1 MSSGSLRINSYNAF
15 PKSPTVKLN
24 PEVDN
29 WVDEETVT
37 IQGATQTKAVTL
49 RRWWYHKNESWAQ
62 SEKALW
68 QSYGFADGG
77 ASLGWSNGTRYAQV
91 TTVDSIITTAIMYM
105 RQKRIDVSIQ
115 NLEPNSDNI
124 VATFNSSPVDL
135 SPIQTQYQ
143 GSTVGTL
150 KADASGN
157 AYGYF
162 MVPANTLCGTVEVK
176 AYASNTPSLS
186 GSANYTAN
194 GNKVTTTKKV
204 WTQKITV
211 IATDPLAQSFQFDN
225 DQFLTG
231 IGLYFLDKDLTEPVI
246 IQVRNMVNG
255 FPGTTIY
262 AEKVVNA
269 NVVKTSTTASQE
281 TKIVFDDPVY
291 CNSGEQYC
299 ITILSNS
306 DIDSLWVAET
316 TKTDINTNTL
326 ISKNPY
332 MNGMLF
338 SSSNAMTWTA
348 HQSQDLKFNL
358 YGAKFETS
366 GQINFNEV
374 TNVDYDRLM
383 VMSEESIPTGCTIQ
397 WQYSTNDNDWLPIE
411 TYDDRELSEIAESIK
426 LRCSMTG
433 STTTSPAIALDSL
446 ILCGFS
452 NEQKG
457 VYVSKNVN
465 IANGF
470 NNVKVVVDM
479 NLPTGTNAI
488 VSFATDVN
496 GTEWQSLTNTSTEQ
510 ISSTFKTYT
519 FEKQLDETAH
529 DYRVKLELTTV
540 NKINRPRV
548 QNLRSI
554 MKTV

>member
-1 MSSGSLRINSYNAF
+1 MSARL
-15 PKSPTVKLN
+15 
-24 PEVDN
+24 
-29 WVDEETVT
+29 
-37 IQGATQTKAVTL
+37 
-49 RRWWYHKNESWAQ
+49 AQ

-554 MKTV
+554 MKTVYNWRSTPWLNLRLEIAGLIQVRELLYLMAPQNSKS